1 MAFAFSPRPRPGW
14 LCPLGPGASWE
25 DLPHAPRPHVP
36 YMGRRQGWARARG
49 RTKRLGVW
57 GHRSLSVQP
66 RLASCTQAPA
76 DASRRG
82 GLHPWAFP
90 GLETP
95 PSPRQTSTQGPDSAP
110 DAEQLISP
118 SAGQQVSSR
127 ACPSRGT
134 SLPPGVLVPRPGC
147 PPLHVCLREHP
158 LGRLPSWPWSGPREA
173 SVGASHDLDASS
185 VAGPAVS
192 AVLTPLAHSK
202 RR

>member
-1 MAFAFSPRPRPGW
+1 MQPLSAQPAGRAGVPVAFAFSPRPRPGW

-95 PSPRQTSTQGPDSAP
+95 PSPCQTSTQGPDSAP
-110 DAEQLISP
+110 DAEQLICPQQDSRRPAKLALLVGRPCHLVSWSP
-118 SAGQQVSSR
+118 G
-127 ACPSRGT
+127 
-134 SLPPGVLVPRPGC
+134 
-147 PPLHVCLREHP
+147 
-158 LGRLPSWPWSGPREA
+158 
-173 SVGASHDLDASS
+173 LDA
-185 VAGPAVS
+185 PHCTCVS
-192 AVLTPLAHSK
+192 GSTP
-202 RR
+202 